1 MLYLMRRMAIVVI
14 SRAVTIP
21 KATETDGE
29 DAVTLP
35 GDLDDD
41 NGERSEQRTSMDRM
55 LGGGLSE
62 NRGGGGG
69 SWEQC

>member
-21 KATETDGE
+21 KATETDADDE
-29 DAVTLP
+29 VTLP
-35 GDLDDD
+35 GDLDED
-41 NGERSEQRTSMDRM
+41 GERAEQRTSIDRM
-55 LGGGLSE
+55 LGGGLIE

-69 SWEQC
+69 SREQC